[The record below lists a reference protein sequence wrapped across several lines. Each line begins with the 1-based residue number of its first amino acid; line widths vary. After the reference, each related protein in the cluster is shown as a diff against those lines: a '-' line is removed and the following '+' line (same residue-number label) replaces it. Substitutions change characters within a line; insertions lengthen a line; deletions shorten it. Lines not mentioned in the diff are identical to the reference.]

1 MTPAEIAVLSTLRLG
16 APHTI
21 RQIQLNST
29 LTIWRT
35 RNAVA
40 QLASRG
46 LITSTAPGNRWR
58 ITPRGR
64 SALAT
69 KAKRFG

>member
-1 MTPAEIAVLSTLRLG
+1 MTPAEIAVLYTLRPG
-16 APHTI
+16 AAQTV
-21 RQIQLNST
+21 REIQQSAT
-29 LTIWRT
+29 LTTWRA

-40 QLASRG
+40 HLAARG
-46 LITSTAPGNRWR
+46 LITATAPGNRWR